1 MKRVL
6 RKRKHKPGRDNEDK
20 LDPKMVTVTDL
31 TFSVPPKLRFRLMAN
46 FQPRCLEAQNS
57 NRRIFQAFSLS
68 FCHHPYLRVMVPFS
82 HFTTNERGNSALP
95 SMFPSLSIP
104 RVRDLSRRKSHATFF
119 PRATRRVDDEP
130 CYFPSPFFTLGGS
143 TREGRK
149 GEGGISGIGGVL

>member
-1 MKRVL
+1 MDNRRALYALLNEVSL

-20 LDPKMVTVTDL
+20 LDPKMVTVVSDL

-46 FQPRCLEAQNS
+46 FQPRCLEVQNS
-57 NRRIFQAFSLS
+57 NRRIFQAFPLS

-119 PRATRRVDDEP
+119 PRATRRRRSVLFSEP
-130 CYFPSPFFTLGGS
+130 LFHPW
-143 TREGRK
+143 R
-149 GEGGISGIGGVL
+149 ID

>member
-20 LDPKMVTVTDL
+20 LVPKMVTVVSDL

-46 FQPRCLEAQNS
+46 FQPRCLEVQNS
-57 NRRIFQAFSLS
+57 NRRIFQAFPLS

-119 PRATRRVDDEP
+119 PRATRRRRRTVLFSEP
-130 CYFPSPFFTLGGS
+130 LFHPW
-143 TREGRK
+143 R
-149 GEGGISGIGGVL
+149 ID

>member
-20 LDPKMVTVTDL
+20 LVPKMVTVVSDL

-46 FQPRCLEAQNS
+46 FQPRCLEVQNS
-57 NRRIFQAFSLS
+57 NRRIFQAFPLS
-68 FCHHPYLRVMVPFS
+68 FCHHPYLQVMVPFS

-95 SMFPSLSIP
+95 SLPCPFLESVTLADG
-104 RVRDLSRRKSHATFF
+104 RVTQRFF
-119 PRATRRVDDEP
+119 PGRHDDEP

-149 GEGGISGIGGVL
+149 AEGGISGIGGVL